1 MARKT
6 VQWIGLVCAGMA
18 IISMPACEG
27 VKRTATRWDNDLQKF
42 FGTAPPAQPAQPE
55 ATAAEGNP
63 ASPEVEVP
71 EAEVQEVRLVEAEPE
86 PLPAAIARLREAAV
100 RGDAEAQ
107 FELGDAYE
115 TGRLVDADI
124 AWAARWYGR
133 AAYRDHSEAQYRYGR
148 LKLEGRGLPKDRGGA
163 YRWLALAARQ
173 GHPEATE
180 TLADLELSLGI
191 EQLYRERAWV
201 DTFQPTTGIALP
213 DPPSVEY
220 LQGRLARLD
229 FDPGPP
235 DGSMGPRT
243 VAALESYQAERGL
256 EPTGRLSEALL
267 ETIRA
272 DRPQGG

>member
-1 MARKT
+1 
-6 VQWIGLVCAGMA
+6 MA
-18 IISMPACEG
+18 IVSMPACEG
-27 VKRTATRWDNDLQKF
+27 VMRTATRWDNDLQKF
-42 FGTAPPAQPAQPE
+42 FGTAPPAQPPQTE

-63 ASPEVEVP
+63 APSEVEAPEV
-71 EAEVQEVRLVEAEPE
+71 EVQEVRLVETGPE
-86 PLPAAIARLREAAV
+86 VLPAAIAGLHEAAV

-191 EQLYRERAWV
+191 DQLYRERAWV

-256 EPTGRLSEALL
+256 EPTGRFSEALL